1 MVSSRKTVLIVFNSS
16 LQAITSE
23 RYANETKWRKR
34 KEVELQS
41 ENEGTIYLAAPKR
54 GRSVAFE
61 LNWGFGSGQDTLI
74 FKYKLRYTK
83 KKGFGET
90 VALHNKKNSVAVT
103 TELWQQ
109 NRLRC
114 YIFFSSTGL
123 MTLEWPVIEGS
134 VD

>member
-1 MVSSRKTVLIVFNSS
+1 M
-16 LQAITSE
+16 Q
-23 RYANETKWRKR
+23 KR
-34 KEVELQS
+34 
-41 ENEGTIYLAAPKR
+41 
-54 GRSVAFE
+54 
-61 LNWGFGSGQDTLI
+61 
-74 FKYKLRYTK
+74 
-83 KKGFGET
+83 GFGET

>member
-61 LNWGFGSGQDTLI
+61 LN
-74 FKYKLRYTK
+74 
-83 KKGFGET
+83 
-90 VALHNKKNSVAVT
+90 
-103 TELWQQ
+103 
-109 NRLRC
+109 
-114 YIFFSSTGL
+114 
-123 MTLEWPVIEGS
+123 
-134 VD
+134 